1 MFGCDHPVRARRHDI
16 QPALIVLWF
25 LLQPVPAKAQLVEH
39 ADRIE
44 AVTARYVL
52 VVKKQPL
59 RFEVV
64 RDGRIVLAAPDAGGG
79 FYFAEGEAVAF
90 QTLSR
95 FSRKGSELELQA
107 STAQANVSV
116 TYHLTLAPEEIR
128 VRAEVQGEPNVE
140 RVGERFTLAA
150 GGHWYGGPVDQ
161 AHLWPLE
168 AHEWSAD
175 PFLAT
180 SNHATPFWMTSSGV
194 GIFLDTYDDVAASIN
209 RGRDG
214 LFRFAYLRAP
224 AMHYTIF
231 VGRNIAEARDLFAAA
246 VGKPKKRPPDF
257 VFERPVWGTWCQYFG
272 KVRQSDVLDYVRH
285 IHDGGW
291 PASVVIIDDGWQTH
305 YGDNQFNS
313 KFPDPRAMVDEVHR
327 LGYRLA
333 LWVENFANPDSDRY
347 RQGEGKGGLIRDAAS
362 GKPALIR
369 WWNGEAAL
377 IDFGEDRVRA
387 RYVDEL
393 RALRRHYGVDGF
405 KFDGGDAEYWPVAGA
420 PRGPALYLTRNRYTD
435 LWAEVGGE
443 FELNELRV
451 GWLSQPQGLFNRLR
465 DKSASWSEKDGL
477 PAIVTH
483 GGIQSLLGF
492 VFNCPDLIGGGLDE
506 GFKPEEELNVRWA
519 QAAAFMPVMQ
529 FSYGPWQ
536 FSETAQR
543 TIRNFAELHG
553 KLWRSHLKP
562 LAERAMQTGKPIWSP
577 LFYVF
582 PEDEKAYRIR
592 DQFMLGEDLL
602 VAPVLHSGARERDV
616 YLPAGMW
623 RDFWSGKMVPG
634 GGTLAAVPAPL
645 ESIPVFERIRRRAA
659 HRAKQ
664 EASGLLLLRRQG
676 AHGLQP

>member
-1 MFGCDHPVRARRHDI
+1 
-16 QPALIVLWF
+16 
-25 LLQPVPAKAQLVEH
+25 
-39 ADRIE
+39 
-44 AVTARYVL
+44 
-52 VVKKQPL
+52 
-59 RFEVV
+59 
-64 RDGRIVLAAPDAGGG
+64 
-79 FYFAEGEAVAF
+79 
-90 QTLSR
+90 
-95 FSRKGSELELQA
+95 
-107 STAQANVSV
+107 
-116 TYHLTLAPEEIR
+116 
-128 VRAEVQGEPNVE
+128 
-140 RVGERFTLAA
+140 
-150 GGHWYGGPVDQ
+150 
-161 AHLWPLE
+161 
-168 AHEWSAD
+168 
-175 PFLAT
+175 
-180 SNHATPFWMTSSGV
+180 
-194 GIFLDTYDDVAASIN
+194 
-209 RGRDG
+209 
-214 LFRFAYLRAP
+214 
-224 AMHYTIF
+224 MHYTIF

-257 VFERPVWGTWCQYFG
+257 VFERPVWGTWGQYFG

-291 PASVVIIDDGWQTH
+291 PGGVVIIDDGWQTH
-305 YGDNQFNS
+305 YGDNEFNS
-313 KFPDPRAMVDEVHR
+313 KFPDPKAMVDEVHKR
-327 LGYRLA
+327 GYRLA

-347 RQGEGKGGLIRDAAS
+347 RQGEAKGWLVRDAAT
-362 GKPALIR
+362 GKPARIR

-377 IDFGEDRVRA
+377 IDFNNPAA
-387 RYVDEL
+387 RESYVSGL
-393 RALRRHYGVDGF
+393 KSLMQRYGVDGF

-519 QAAAFMPVMQ
+519 QAAAFMPIMQ

-562 LAERAMQTGKPIWSP
+562 LAERAVQTGKPIWSP

-582 PEDEKAYRIR
+582 PEDEKAYLIR
-592 DQFMLGEDLL
+592 DEFMLGEDLL

-623 RDFWSGKMVPG
+623 RDFWSGKIVPG

-664 EASGLLLLRRQG
+664 EASGLSLLRGQG